1 VPGKEK
7 KVYLGMVPK
16 QIQSGEMNR
25 LGKITRQ
32 GNRLLRSLLVEV
44 EWVGLRYNS
53 WMRTNQAREEGAKED
68 SDRGRWAKIAD
79 SLLGDAARRHTVAR
93 GSKDRLTK

>member
-1 VPGKEK
+1 MGGAP
-7 KVYLGMVPK
+7 
-16 QIQSGEMNR
+16 IQ
-25 LGKITRQ
+25 
-32 GNRLLRSLLVEV
+32 LLDANDV
-44 EWVGLRYNS
+44 
-53 WMRTNQAREEGAKED
+53 RTNQAREQGAKED